1 METPAGVAP
10 GSASSP
16 IPIHSGSTSVLP
28 RLALSTLNR
37 LSLNFRPLTFEKQPA
52 NHANHAKDSAQ
63 ITFSESFC
71 FNVIRMFRGQFIVRV
86 HSWYVLLPYGLRSNR
101 WNTLRN
107 RRNTLRFRT
116 SGRHEFARLHRPVN
130 PLVDSCLQ
138 HLLNTVLAFG
148 TEFAAYLGT
157 TRIFF
162 RRSS

>member
-16 IPIHSGSTSVLP
+16 ITIHSGSTSVLP
-28 RLALSTLNR
+28 RLAFSTLGT
-37 LSLNFRPLTFEKQPA
+37 LSLNFRPLTFA

-63 ITFSESFC
+63 ITFSESLC

-86 HSWYVLLPYGLRSNR
+86 HSWSVLFPYGLRSNR
-101 WNTLRN
+101 WNTSRD

-116 SGRHEFARLHRPVN
+116 SGRHEFARLPHPAN
-130 PLVDSCLQ
+130 SLVDSCLQ
-138 HLLNTVLAFG
+138 HLLNTALAVG
-148 TEFAAYLGT
+148 TEFATYLGT